1 MISRVKNLFEKYAV
15 EIAASLY
22 LVYLLY
28 INVAETIYGYVNVWY
43 VLDYS
48 YGFGSRLMLGTLLHL
63 FTGDF
68 LEEETAYRF
77 VIAMLGILCVLV
89 SVLAGMVYRKMKDDN
104 KKLAA
109 LFLIVF
115 YLASPASPAYLWT
128 RENMG
133 RLDTYLFISAVILAM
148 IYMKVKNRY
157 MKYVLF
163 LVIGAFTISIHQV
176 YIFLFFPSL
185 LVMTLH
191 DIWQSGF
198 EKKQILI
205 SLSTAFLLG
214 CVFLYMQFC
223 SGIYYDNLDEL
234 VAELSSHTSIGLSVP
249 PLEAEYFWTIKDH
262 FYKNQLPEL
271 RERIRFGIIT
281 VALLTPIW
289 GTYLWIWIQA
299 IRNGKD
305 KLAKTKYILMLLTN
319 VAYVPVFVLMN
330 DWGRWFA
337 AFFIVQFLNMMVLA
351 YVGDEGIAQG
361 LEKLGKAIRRNP
373 VIFLVFVLYV
383 ASFEKFQGLNYLEQ
397 VERFYYATYDLKE
410 WILGR

>member
-1 MISRVKNLFEKYAV
+1 MISRVRNLFEKYVV
-15 EIAASLY
+15 EIMAGMY
-22 LVYLLY
+22 LLYLLY
-28 INVAETIYGYVNVWY
+28 INVAEGIYGYVNVWY

-48 YGFGSRLMLGTLLHL
+48 YGFGSRLLLGTLLHL
-63 FTGDF
+63 LFGDYI
-68 LEEETAYRF
+68 EKEVAYRF
-77 VIAMLGILCVLV
+77 VIVMLGILCVLV
-89 SVLAGMVYRKMKDDN
+89 SVFAGTVYRKIRDDN
-104 KKLAA
+104 KKVAT

-115 YLASPASPAYLWT
+115 YLASPGSPAYLWT

-133 RLDTYLFISAVILAM
+133 RLDTYLFVSAVILAM
-148 IYMKVKNRY
+148 IYMKVKNQY
-157 MKYVLF
+157 VKYLLF
-163 LVIGAFTISIHQV
+163 LVIGVFTISIHQV
-176 YIFLFFPSL
+176 YLFLFFPSL
-185 LVMTLH
+185 LVMMIY

-198 EKKQILI
+198 EKKQILL
-205 SLSTAFLLG
+205 SLSTAFILG

-234 VAELSSHTSIGLSVP
+234 VAELNSHTSFEVAEA
-249 PLEAEYFWTIKDH
+249 PLEAEYFWTIKEH
-262 FYKNQLPEL
+262 FIKNQLPEL

-281 VALLTPIW
+281 VAMLTPVW

-305 KLAKTKYILMLLTN
+305 KLAKSKYILMLLTN
-319 VAYVPVFVLMN
+319 AAYVPVFALMN

-337 AFFIVQFLNMMVLA
+337 AFFVVQFMNMMVLA

-361 LEKLGKAIRRNP
+361 LEKLGKAIRKNP
-373 VIFLVFVLYV
+373 VIFLVFVLYA

>member
-1 MISRVKNLFEKYAV
+1 MINRVKNLLEKYIV
-15 EIAASLY
+15 EIAVSLY
-22 LVYLLY
+22 LLYLLY

-48 YGFGSRLMLGTLLHL
+48 YGFGSRLMLGSLLHL

-68 LEEETAYRF
+68 LEEETAYHF
-77 VIAMLGILCVLV
+77 VIAMLGILCVLI
-89 SVLAGMVYRKMKDDN
+89 SVLAGMVYRKIKDDN
-104 KKLAA
+104 RKLAA
-109 LFLIVF
+109 LFLIAF

-133 RLDTYLFISAVILAM
+133 RLDTYLFISAVIMAM

-157 MKYVLF
+157 VKYALF
-163 LVIGAFTISIHQV
+163 LAIGVFTISIHQV

-185 LVMTLH
+185 LVMMIH
-191 DIWQSGF
+191 DVWQSGF
-198 EKKQILI
+198 EKKQILM
-205 SLSTAFLLG
+205 SLSTAVILG

-281 VALLTPIW
+281 VVLLTPIW
-289 GTYLWIWIQA
+289 GTYLWLWIQA
-299 IRNGKD
+299 IKSSKD
-305 KLAKTKYILMLLTN
+305 ALAKSKYILMLLTN
-319 VAYVPVFVLMN
+319 VAYVPVFALMN

-337 AFFIVQFLNMMVLA
+337 AFFIVQFLSMMVLA
-351 YVGDEGIAQG
+351 YVGDEGIVQG
-361 LEKLGKAIRRNP
+361 LEKLGKAIRKNS
-373 VIFLVFVLYV
+373 VIFLVFILYV

-397 VERFYYATYDLKE
+397 VERFYYSTYDLKE

>member
-15 EIAASLY
+15 EIMAGVY
-22 LVYLLY
+22 LLYLLY
-28 INVAETIYGYVNVWY
+28 INVAEGIYGYVNVWY

-48 YGFGSRLMLGTLLHL
+48 YGFGSRLLLGTLLHL
-63 FTGDF
+63 LFGDYI
-68 LEEETAYRF
+68 EKEVAYRF
-77 VIAMLGILCVLV
+77 VIVMLGILCVLV
-89 SVLAGMVYRKMKDDN
+89 SVFAGTVYRKMKDDS
-104 KKLAA
+104 KRVAT

-157 MKYVLF
+157 VKYVLF
-163 LVIGAFTISIHQV
+163 LAIGAFTISIHQV

-185 LVMTLH
+185 LVMMIH
-191 DIWQSGF
+191 DVWQSGF
-198 EKKQILI
+198 EKKQILM
-205 SLSTAFLLG
+205 SLSTAVILG

-234 VAELSSHTSIGLSVP
+234 VTELSRHTSFSVSEA
-249 PLEAEYFWTIKDH
+249 PLEAEYFWTIKEH

-281 VALLTPIW
+281 VVLLTPIW
-289 GTYLWIWIQA
+289 GTYLWLWIQA
-299 IRNGKD
+299 IKSSKD
-305 KLAKTKYILMLLTN
+305 ALAKSKYILMLLTN
-319 VAYVPVFVLMN
+319 IAYVPVFVLMN

-337 AFFIVQFLNMMVLA
+337 AFFIVLFLSMMVLA
-351 YVGDEGIAQG
+351 YVGDEGIAQA
-361 LEKLGKAIRRNP
+361 LEKLGKAIRKNP
-373 VIFLVFVLYV
+373 VIFLVFVLYA

-397 VERFYYATYDLKE
+397 VECFYYATYDLKE

>member
-1 MISRVKNLFEKYAV
+1 MFSRIRNLLEKYTV
-15 EIAASLY
+15 EIMASMY
-22 LVYLLY
+22 LLYLLY
-28 INVAETIYGYVNVWY
+28 INVADTIYGYVNVWY

-77 VIAMLGILCVLV
+77 VIVMLGILCILL
-89 SVLAGMVYRKMKDDN
+89 SVFAGMVYRKMKGDN
-104 KKLAA
+104 RKTAV

-133 RLDTYLFISAVILAM
+133 RLDTYLFISAVILALVS
-148 IYMKVKNRY
+148 MKVKNRY
-157 MKYVLF
+157 VKYILF
-163 LVIGAFTISIHQV
+163 LAIGAFTISIHQV

-185 LVMTLH
+185 LVMMIQ
-191 DIWQSGF
+191 DIWKSGF
-198 EKKQILI
+198 EKKQVIMSI
-205 SLSTAFLLG
+205 ATAFVLG

-223 SGIYYDNLDEL
+223 SGIYYDDLDEL

-281 VALLTPIW
+281 IFLLTPIW
-289 GTYLWIWIQA
+289 GTYLGLWIQA
-299 IRNGKD
+299 IRNSKD
-305 KLAKTKYILMLLTN
+305 KLDKSKYILMMLTN
-319 VAYVPVFVLMN
+319 VAYVPVFALMN

-337 AFFIVQFLNMMVLA
+337 AFFIVQFISMMVLA
-351 YVGDEGIAQG
+351 HDGDEGIAIG
-361 LEKLGKAIRRNP
+361 LEKLGAYIRKYP
-373 VIFLVFVLYV
+373 VIFLVFILYV

-410 WILGR
+410 FILGR

>member
-1 MISRVKNLFEKYAV
+1 MFSRVKNLLEKYMV
-15 EIAASLY
+15 EMAAGVY
-22 LVYLLY
+22 LLYLLY
-28 INVAETIYGYVNVWY
+28 INVADTIYGYVNVWY

-77 VIAMLGILCVLV
+77 VIAMLGILCILV
-89 SVLAGMVYRKMKDDN
+89 CILVGMVYRKIKDEN
-104 KKLAA
+104 KKLAI

-133 RLDTYLFISAVILAM
+133 RLDTYLFISSVILALV
-148 IYMKVKNRY
+148 YMKVKNRY
-157 MKYVLF
+157 VKYVLF
-163 LVIGAFTISIHQV
+163 VAIGVFTISIHQV

-185 LVMTLH
+185 LVMLIH
-191 DIWQSGF
+191 DVWQNGF
-198 EKKQILI
+198 EKKQLLM
-205 SLSTAFLLG
+205 SLSTTIILG

-234 VAELSSHTSIGLSVP
+234 VTELSSHTSIGLSVP

-281 VALLTPIW
+281 IVMLTPIW
-289 GTYLWIWIQA
+289 GTYLWIWMQA
-299 IRNGKD
+299 MKSSKD
-305 KLAKTKYILMLLTN
+305 KLSKSKYILMLLTN
-319 VAYVPVFVLMN
+319 TAYVPVFALMN

-337 AFFIVQFLNMMVLA
+337 AFFIVQFISMMVLA
-351 YVGDEGIAQG
+351 HQGDEGIGQG
-361 LEKLGKAIRRNP
+361 LEKLGMVIKRKP
-373 VIFLVFVLYV
+373 VIFLVFILYV
-383 ASFEKFQGLNYLEQ
+383 SSFEKFQGLNYLEQ